1 MRRIVL
7 PADLARIDQVTQML
21 TEQASDH
28 LDPAKLDCLQIAL
41 AEALVNIAKHGYHG
55 QEGII
60 DVTFE
65 VGSAVTVTLR
75 DTGVPIPSAAFDRQ
89 PDPGDDAVTDLTET
103 GRGMALIQN
112 CCDGIDYR
120 TNQDGNEL
128 TLVFRPTSAP
138 PGKTPQGATL

>member
-7 PADLARIDQVTQML
+7 PADLARIDQVTQTL
-21 TEQASDH
+21 TEHAVGH

-41 AEALVNIAKHGYHG
+41 AEALVNIARHGYHG
-55 QEGII
+55 EEGII

-65 VGSAVTVTLR
+65 VGPAVTVVLR
-75 DTGVPIPSAAFDRQ
+75 DRGVPIPAAAFEPHPE
-89 PDPGDDAVTDLTET
+89 PDEETIPDLDES

-120 TNQDGNEL
+120 TSPEGNFL
-128 TLVFRPTSAP
+128 TLVFRPT
-138 PGKTPQGATL
+138 ATQDAAL